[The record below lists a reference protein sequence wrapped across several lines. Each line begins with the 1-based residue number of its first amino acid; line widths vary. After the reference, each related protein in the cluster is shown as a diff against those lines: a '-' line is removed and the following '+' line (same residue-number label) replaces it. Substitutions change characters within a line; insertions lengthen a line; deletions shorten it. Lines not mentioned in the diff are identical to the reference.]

1 MEKAKANTESQIR
14 SSISSLYADLLNRR
28 QSEREMKKEQKRM
41 EKELR
46 EQEKEEKKLNEDGSK
61 MTKKEKRQ
69 AELDNWKEVVIGLTG
84 DDLEYISDKKK
95 NKKKKYKKWIDD
107 DEINQVLTAKKKKVK
122 KKNYNKEFEPELNML
137 RALIA
142 EQNRFTADLQKRFQ
156 NAMGPANKD
165 AMPPSKT
172 LVELANVISS
182 GRTNS
187 LGMLREIGNLK
198 KAIADLY
205 MKQKKL
211 DMESGSSNSVDN
223 TDLTLMGS
231 SIASNLFGDNAL
243 MSTPVNTPSMQTLTP
258 ASTGPVPSSPTTVQ
272 TTTPIVSGIEH
283 FDPSTWDGP
292 QLVNN
297 FTAYENIPQ
306 SVVVKRN
313 TSTGEMRFAAIRDDN
328 GEELIGANIPTS
340 DPYRLKLNEDD
351 KTVRGEF
358 DEIYKLI
365 DE

>member
-14 SSISSLYADLLNRR
+14 ASISSLYADLLSKR
-28 QSEREMKKEQKRM
+28 QSEKEMKKEQKRM

-61 MTKKEKRQ
+61 MSKKERRQ

-107 DEINQVLTAKKKKVK
+107 DEINQVLTVKKKKIK

-137 RALIA
+137 RTLIA

-211 DMESGSSNSVDN
+211 DMESGSSNSIDDK
-223 TDLTLMGS
+223 DLTLMGS
-231 SIASNLFGDNAL
+231 SIASSIFGDNQL
-243 MSTPVNTPSMQTLTP
+243 MSTPVSTPSMPQPTP
-258 ASTGPVPSSPTTVQ
+258 QSVIPNVSQPTAV
-272 TTTPIVSGIEH
+272 VSSGIEH
-283 FDPSTWDGP
+283 FDPSSWEGP
-292 QLVNN
+292 ELDNN
-297 FTAYENIPQ
+297 FTKYENIPQ
-306 SVVVKRN
+306 SIVVKRN

-328 GEELIGANIPTS
+328 GEELVGANIPTTNPS
-340 DPYRLKLNEDD
+340 SLRINEDD
-351 KTVRGEF
+351 KTVKGEF
-358 DEIYKLI
+358 DQLYKLI